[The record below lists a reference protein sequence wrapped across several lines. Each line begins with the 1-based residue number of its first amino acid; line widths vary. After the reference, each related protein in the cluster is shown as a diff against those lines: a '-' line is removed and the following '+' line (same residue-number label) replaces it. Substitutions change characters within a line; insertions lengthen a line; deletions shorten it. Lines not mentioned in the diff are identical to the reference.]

1 MAIKKY
7 LKKLALAFGLM
18 NMSLGLSYPSI
29 TYAEIIEETVN
40 DVVGEYRMGG
50 DDTPEKAEKK
60 ALDKAKRLA
69 AERVMV
75 KVESSSDMENFK
87 LLEDSIKSYTIATMQ
102 ILDQKP
108 TVWDNLICRVT
119 ISARVKIDTEAIKN
133 ASSSQTPQSGNTA
146 VSVLNDKEVRAEGE
160 YQMGGNDTME
170 KAKNIALKNAITNAS
185 MTAGVQ
191 VRNFTKV
198 NNFIVSDDVIETYT
212 QSKVRVKSQEWKNEG
227 FLFKVTI
234 IAEVDL
240 DENAMREYFNKISA
254 TPATVTPPVV
264 TTPTVPVT
272 PAPPIVTTPTVP
284 TSPPQKTYSPVGGE
298 KPDKSKATVFKDNL
312 HHYQVVDAGLD
323 WDRAKAVC
331 EEAGGHLVTIGSAA
345 EQKFIENLLKGQGQ
359 RNSYWIGGT
368 KSISGTPSWVDGT
381 PFKYTNW
388 AKGQPDNLKER
399 ALMIYKNV
407 NPNAPAHVLGT
418 WNDLSSDG
426 TFSTE
431 AFFGLNNFG
440 LICEWDS

>member
-1 MAIKKY
+1 MAIKNF
-7 LKKLALAFGLM
+7 LKKLALAVGLM

-29 TYAEIIEETVN
+29 THAEIIEETVN

-87 LLEDSIKSYTIATMQ
+87 LMEDSIKTYTLATMQ

-133 ASSSQTPQSGNTA
+133 GASSPTPQSGKTT
-146 VSVLNDKEVRAEGE
+146 VSLLGDKEVKAEGE

-240 DENAMREYFNKISA
+240 DENAMREYFNKFSA
-254 TPATVTPPVV
+254 PPATATVAPPVV

-272 PAPPIVTTPTVP
+272 PTPPVVTTPPPVVTTPPV
-284 TSPPQKTYSPVGGE
+284 TSNVGI
-298 KPDKSKATVFKDNL
+298 DKAKATVFKDNL
-312 HHYQVVDAGLD
+312 HHYQVVDTGMD
-323 WDRAKAVC
+323 WDNAKAAC
-331 EEAGGHLVTIGSAA
+331 ERAGGHLVTIGSAA
-345 EQKFIENLLKGQGQ
+345 EQKFIEGLLKSQGQ

-368 KSISGTPSWVDGT
+368 KSMSGTVKWIDGT

-388 AKGQPDNLKER
+388 AKGQPDNVMEK
-399 ALMIYKNV
+399 ALMIYKNT

-418 WNDLSSDG
+418 WNDLSSSG